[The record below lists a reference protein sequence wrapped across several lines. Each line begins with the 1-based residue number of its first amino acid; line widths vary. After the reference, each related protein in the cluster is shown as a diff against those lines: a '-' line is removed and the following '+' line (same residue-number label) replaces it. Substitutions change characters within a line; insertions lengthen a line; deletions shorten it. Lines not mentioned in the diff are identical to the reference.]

1 VALINPDDAP
11 QSVVVLAEHYLPMDG
26 PWHSHRRAQLIHAS
40 EGVLTVQSA
49 TGLWV
54 VPPQRGVWI
63 PSEMVH
69 KVSAQRAF
77 WLHTAYV
84 DPAAMACPP
93 DCRVVAVDRLTNELL
108 IEVATFD
115 TDRITPAQARVMQVL
130 IDRLPSLP
138 NMPFHLLRP
147 TDARLLRITQA
158 LECDPANTRT
168 LAQLASGLGLSD
180 RTAARLFQSETGL
193 TFGKW
198 RLQLRLL
205 AAVERLSLGHAVS
218 RVALEVG
225 YEDTSAFISVFKQAF
240 GQTPAKWN
248 LLRT

>member
-1 VALINPDDAP
+1 MALINADHAP
-11 QSVVVLAEHYLPMDG
+11 SAVVVLAERYTAMDG

-63 PSEMVH
+63 PGETVH
-69 KVSAQRAF
+69 KVSSQRDF

-84 DPAAMACPP
+84 DPTAIACPSE
-93 DCRVVAVDRLTNELL
+93 CRVVAVDRLTNELL
-108 IEVATFD
+108 IEAATFD
-115 TDRITPAQARVMQVL
+115 AEVLTPTQARLMQVL
-130 IDRLPSLP
+130 TDRLPHLTH
-138 NMPFHLLRP
+138 MPFHLPRP
-147 TDARLLRITQA
+147 QDARLLRITQA
-158 LECDPANTRT
+158 LERDPADART
-168 LAQLASGLGLSD
+168 LEQLVIGMGLSA
-180 RTAARLFQSETGL
+180 RTAARLFQSDTGL

-218 RVALEVG
+218 RVALDVG
-225 YEDTSAFISVFKQAF
+225 YEDVSAFISVFKEAF
-240 GQTPAKWN
+240 GQTPAKWDP
-248 LLRT
+248 